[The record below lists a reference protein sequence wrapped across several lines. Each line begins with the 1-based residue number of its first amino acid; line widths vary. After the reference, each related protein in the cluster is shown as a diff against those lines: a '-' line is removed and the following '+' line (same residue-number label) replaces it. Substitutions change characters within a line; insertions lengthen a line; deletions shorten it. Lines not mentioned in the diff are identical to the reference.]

1 MAMISTLQSITTLC
15 NTRDLPTEMFV
26 AHIVQEYAGSEI
38 DLDTTRL
45 LFFDAIKSNDDFPF
59 DVHVELKCTFVFVR
73 RGDHVALKLAHD
85 IHTLL
90 AIM

>member
-1 MAMISTLQSITTLC
+1 MTMISTLQSITTLC
-15 NTRDLPTEMFV
+15 NNRDLPTDMFV

-59 DVHVELKCTFVFVR
+59 DVHVELKCRVFVR
-73 RGDHVALKLAHD
+73 RGDHVALKLAHH
-85 IHTLL
+85 IHTRL